1 MNFIINSSDKYGVAA
16 SVLCM
21 LHCSATPLLYFTQ
34 AHNLFHVNDISFLW
48 LSMNYFFLLIS
59 SLAVYFSIQNST
71 KIFVKVLLF
80 VFWLAFSFL
89 ILNEGFKG
97 FHIPEYYTYL
107 FASILALLHIY
118 NLKYCK
124 CKNEEC
130 CSQNK

>member
-97 FHIPEYYTYL
+97 LHIP
-107 FASILALLHIY
+107 
-118 NLKYCK
+118 
-124 CKNEEC
+124 
-130 CSQNK
+130 